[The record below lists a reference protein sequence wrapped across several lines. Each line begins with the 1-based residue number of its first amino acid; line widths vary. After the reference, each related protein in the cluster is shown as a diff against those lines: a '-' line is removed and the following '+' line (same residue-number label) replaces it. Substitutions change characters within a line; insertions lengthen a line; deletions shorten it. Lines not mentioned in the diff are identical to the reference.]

1 MLSTAAALATALL
14 LGSPQAA
21 PPVAALAE
29 SAFGRRPDLS
39 LRGSGRLL
47 GAPRP
52 ATIAATRAEASAAES
67 GPVCI
72 ADVCPSVVAVPGFEP
87 RYNRVSRTE
96 LLVAGLQKAR
106 LRPLATVA
114 WALYATGLRID
125 WSPPMFDSNA
135 NAHGWGSLVVRL
147 RFRID
152 ARNHVVFPTRPPAS

>member
-1 MLSTAAALATALL
+1 MLSSAAALATMLL
-14 LGSPQAA
+14 LGAPQAV

-29 SAFGRRPDLS
+29 SAFGRRPDLT
-39 LRGSGRLL
+39 LL
-47 GAPRP
+47 GPGRALSGPRP
-52 ATIAATRAEASAAES
+52 TAIAVTRAESRAAEA

-96 LLVAGLQKAR
+96 LFVAGLQKAR
-106 LRPLATVA
+106 LRPLATIA
-114 WALYATGLRID
+114 WALYATGLRLD
-125 WSPPMFDSNA
+125 WAPPMFDSNA
-135 NAHGWGSLVVRL
+135 NAHGWGSIMLRL